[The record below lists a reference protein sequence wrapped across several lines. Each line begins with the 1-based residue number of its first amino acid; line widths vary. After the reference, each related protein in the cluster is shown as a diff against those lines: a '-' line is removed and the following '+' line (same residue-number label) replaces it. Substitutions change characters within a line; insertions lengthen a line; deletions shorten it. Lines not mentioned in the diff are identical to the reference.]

1 MSEPEVAVFWI
12 FRIMKKYESKA
23 CHSRDCEKK
32 EGSEQCDPT
41 QAAALVKTLEAIP
54 AARDL
59 MTREARCLIGVDCNA
74 CEYSQPLCSLL
85 SQRSPK
91 PPRPPKLCRLSITL

>member
-1 MSEPEVAVFWI
+1 
-12 FRIMKKYESKA
+12 MKKYESKA

-59 MTREARCLIGVDCNA
+59 MTREARCLIGVDCKRVRV
-74 CEYSQPLCSLL
+74 QPTAVLASV
-85 SQRSPK
+85 SKK
-91 PPRPPKLCRLSITL
+91 P